1 MRLILYLLF
10 ILMPMQMM
18 AKSTLATTDIVD
30 EQHLL
35 ELLDEYIDRRE
46 LYTEQKEEKIK
57 QLKLK
62 LRIADSNTSRLSILN
77 TIYHEY
83 YTYRYDSAMV
93 YANRGL
99 SLALSDNNTYYATLN
114 RINRAAVLS
123 TGGFYS
129 QAETLLNEIGENN
142 VPHQLKQYYYY
153 TTTWLYSYWEAFCDK
168 SEFKDYYRQKKLQIL
183 RLTVNTTHSNYVG
196 LYAYLSGELAYLEN
210 PLGKNVLRHY
220 TIAIN
225 NSPVNSRVHA
235 SAAYCIARYYREI
248 GNMQLYEK
256 YIVEAAISDIVCP
269 LKENLALQELS
280 TYLYKKDTK
289 YADRAARYI
298 YCSMEDA
305 KFYNNRLRMLEI
317 SSILPIIATAN
328 QEALAHKERIV
339 RGVLAV
345 VSFLSLVLFAMA
357 IFGYKQNKWLVTSR
371 REVKSQN
378 RQLTELNEKLIAT
391 NHRRETYMRLFMDIS
406 AVYIR
411 KIIEYRKLVSRK
423 IKANQAADLLKTINS
438 YKLAEEEAT
447 TFYTRFDRAFI
458 ELYPG
463 FVDELNSLLL
473 PESKIAQPSPNSLTT
488 EVRIYALMRLG
499 VTDSQ
504 EIATLLFYS
513 TQTIYNYK
521 SAMRARAINRDT
533 FDDDINRLCH
543 VGQVIQIFALIHF
556 ATSCSTS
563 GEMVSSICWYSVT
576 MPVLQCWNRW
586 LTPSIFFIECLQL
599 ASPFSI
605 LVVLASQ
612 STCVSL
618 VPLRA
623 NTGHFISGNSLPTS
637 TVRKW
642 RMYGVSACC
651 NALMVTGL
659 RATGTS
665 SMFISL
671 AFLPLAISSSALLML
686 LQ

>member
-1 MRLILYLLF
+1 MRLILYIVF
-10 ILMPMQMM
+10 ILMPMNIM

-30 EQHLL
+30 KQQLL
-35 ELLDEYIDRRE
+35 KLLDGYIERRH

-57 QLKLK
+57 QLKIK
-62 LRIADSNTSRLSILN
+62 LRIAENNNSRLSILN
-77 TIYHEY
+77 AIYREY

-99 SLALSDNNTYYATLN
+99 ALALSDNNTYYATLN

-129 QAETLLNEIGENN
+129 QAETLLVDIDEKK
-142 VPHQLKQYYYY
+142 VPQQLKQYYYY
-153 TTTWLYSYWEAFCDK
+153 TTTWLYNYWESFCDK
-168 SEFKDYYRQKKLQIL
+168 SEFKNYYNQKKQHYLQ
-183 RLTVNTTHSNYVG
+183 LTVKATSKNYVD
-196 LYAYLSGELAYLEN
+196 LYAYLSGELAFLEN
-210 PLGKNVLRHY
+210 PLGKTVLRHY
-220 TIAIN
+220 TTALN
-225 NSPVNSRVHA
+225 NSPINSRVHA
-235 SAAYCIARYYREI
+235 SAAYCIARYYREM

-256 YIVEAAISDIVCP
+256 YIVEAAISDMVCP
-269 LKENLALQELS
+269 LKENLALQEFS

-289 YADRAARYI
+289 YAKYAARYI

-305 KFYNNRLRMLEI
+305 QFYNNRLRMLEI
-317 SSILPIIATAN
+317 SNVLPIIATAN
-328 QEALAHKERIV
+328 QEALAYKERIV

-345 VSFLSLVLFAMA
+345 VSFLSLVLLGMA
-357 IFGYKQNKWLVTSR
+357 LLGYKQNKWLARSR

-378 RQLTELNEKLIAT
+378 LKLKELNEKLIAT

-411 KIIEYRKLVSRK
+411 KLIEYRKLVGRK
-423 IKANQAADLLKTINS
+423 IKANQTADLLKTINS

-463 FVDELNSLLL
+463 FVEELNSLLL
-473 PESKIAQPSPNSLTT
+473 PDAQIEQPSPNSLTT

-521 SAMRARAINRDT
+521 SAMRARAINRET

-543 VGQVIQIFALIHF
+543 VG
-556 ATSCSTS
+556 
-563 GEMVSSICWYSVT
+563 
-576 MPVLQCWNRW
+576 
-586 LTPSIFFIECLQL
+586 
-599 ASPFSI
+599 
-605 LVVLASQ
+605 
-612 STCVSL
+612 
-618 VPLRA
+618 
-623 NTGHFISGNSLPTS
+623 
-637 TVRKW
+637 
-642 RMYGVSACC
+642 
-651 NALMVTGL
+651 
-659 RATGTS
+659 
-665 SMFISL
+665 
-671 AFLPLAISSSALLML
+671 
-686 LQ
+686 

>member
-1 MRLILYLLF
+1 MRLILYLVF
-10 ILMPMQMM
+10 ILMPMNIM

-30 EQHLL
+30 KQQLL
-35 ELLDEYIDRRE
+35 RLLDGYIERRH

-57 QLKLK
+57 QLKIK
-62 LRIADSNTSRLSILN
+62 LRIAENNNSRLSILN
-77 TIYHEY
+77 TIYREY

-99 SLALSDNNTYYATLN
+99 ALALSDNNTYYATLN

-129 QAETLLNEIGENN
+129 QAETLLNEIGEKN
-142 VPHQLKQYYYY
+142 VPLQLKQYYYY
-153 TTTWLYSYWEAFCDK
+153 TTTWLYSYWESFCDK
-168 SEFKDYYRQKKLQIL
+168 SEFKDYYRQKKHHFLQ
-183 RLTVNTTHSNYVG
+183 LTVNTTHNNYVG
-196 LYAYLSGELAYLEN
+196 LHAYLSGELAFLEN
-210 PLGKNVLRHY
+210 PLSKAVLHHY
-220 TIAIN
+220 TTALN

-235 SAAYCIARYYREI
+235 SAAYCIARYYREM

-256 YIVEAAISDIVCP
+256 YIVEAAISDMVCP

-280 TYLYKKDTK
+280 TYLYKEGSK
-289 YADRAARYI
+289 YANYAARYI
-298 YCSMEDA
+298 YISMEDA
-305 KFYNNRLRMLEI
+305 QFYNNRLRMLEI
-317 SSILPIIATAN
+317 SSILPIISTAN

-345 VSFLSLVLFAMA
+345 VSFLSLVLLGMA
-357 IFGYKQNKWLVTSR
+357 LLGYKQNKWLVRSR

-378 RQLTELNEKLIAT
+378 LKLTELNEKLIAT

-411 KIIEYRKLVSRK
+411 KLIEYRKLVGRK
-423 IKANQAADLLKTINS
+423 IKANQTADLLKTINS

-463 FVDELNSLLL
+463 FVEELNSLLL
-473 PESKIAQPSPNSLTT
+473 PDAQIELPSPNSLTT

-521 SAMRARAINRDT
+521 SAMRTRAINRET
-533 FDDDINRLCH
+533 FDEDINRLCH
-543 VGQVIQIFALIHF
+543 VG
-556 ATSCSTS
+556 
-563 GEMVSSICWYSVT
+563 
-576 MPVLQCWNRW
+576 
-586 LTPSIFFIECLQL
+586 
-599 ASPFSI
+599 
-605 LVVLASQ
+605 
-612 STCVSL
+612 
-618 VPLRA
+618 
-623 NTGHFISGNSLPTS
+623 
-637 TVRKW
+637 
-642 RMYGVSACC
+642 
-651 NALMVTGL
+651 
-659 RATGTS
+659 
-665 SMFISL
+665 
-671 AFLPLAISSSALLML
+671 
-686 LQ
+686 

>member
-10 ILMPMQMM
+10 ILMPMQIM

-30 EQHLL
+30 EQRLL
-35 ELLDEYIDRRE
+35 KLLDGYIDRRE

-77 TIYHEY
+77 TIYREY

-99 SLALSDNNTYYATLN
+99 SLALSYNNTYYATLN

-168 SEFKDYYRQKKLQIL
+168 SEFKDYYRQKKLQFL

-196 LYAYLSGELAYLEN
+196 LHAYLSGELAFLKN

-220 TIAIN
+220 TTAIN
-225 NSPVNSRVHA
+225 NSPANSRVHA
-235 SAAYCIARYYREI
+235 SAAYGIARYYREI

-256 YIVEAAISDIVCP
+256 YIVEAAISDMVCP

-280 TYLYKKDTK
+280 TYLYKKDPK
-289 YADRAARYI
+289 YANRAARYI

-305 KFYNNRLRMLEI
+305 QFYNNRLRMLEI

-345 VSFLSLVLFAMA
+345 VSFLSLVLLGMA
-357 IFGYKQNKWLVTSR
+357 LLGYKQTKWLARSR

-378 RQLTELNEKLIAT
+378 LKLTELNEKLIAT

-411 KIIEYRKLVSRK
+411 KLIEYRKLVGRK
-423 IKANQAADLLKTINS
+423 IKANQTADLLKTINS

-463 FVDELNSLLL
+463 FVEELNHLLL
-473 PESKIAQPSPNSLTT
+473 PDAKIELPSPNSLTT
-488 EVRIYALMRLG
+488 EVRIFALMRLG

-521 SAMRARAINRDT
+521 SAMRTRAINRDT
-533 FDDDINRLCH
+533 FDEDINRLCH
-543 VGQVIQIFALIHF
+543 VG
-556 ATSCSTS
+556 
-563 GEMVSSICWYSVT
+563 
-576 MPVLQCWNRW
+576 
-586 LTPSIFFIECLQL
+586 
-599 ASPFSI
+599 
-605 LVVLASQ
+605 
-612 STCVSL
+612 
-618 VPLRA
+618 
-623 NTGHFISGNSLPTS
+623 
-637 TVRKW
+637 
-642 RMYGVSACC
+642 
-651 NALMVTGL
+651 
-659 RATGTS
+659 
-665 SMFISL
+665 
-671 AFLPLAISSSALLML
+671 
-686 LQ
+686 

>member
-10 ILMPMQMM
+10 ILTPMQIM

-30 EQHLL
+30 EQRLL
-35 ELLDEYIDRRE
+35 KLLDGYIERRD
-46 LYTEQKEEKIK
+46 LYTEQKEDKIK

-62 LRIADSNTSRLSILN
+62 LRIADNDKSRLSILN
-77 TIYHEY
+77 DIYREY

-99 SLALSDNNTYYATLN
+99 ALSQSESNAYYTTLN

-129 QAETLLNEIGENN
+129 QAETLLNEIGEKN
-142 VPHQLKQYYYY
+142 VPQQLKQYYYY
-153 TTTWLYSYWEAFCDK
+153 TTTWLYNYWESFCDK
-168 SEFKDYYRQKKLQIL
+168 SEFKDYCHQKRLHFL

-196 LYAYLSGELAYLEN
+196 LYAYLSGELAFLEN
-210 PLGKNVLRHY
+210 PLSKTVLRHY
-220 TIAIN
+220 TTTLN

-235 SAAYCIARYYREI
+235 SAAYGAARYYREM

-256 YIVEAAISDIVCP
+256 YIVEAAISDMVCP

-280 TYLYKKDTK
+280 TYLYKKDAK

-298 YCSMEDA
+298 YVSMEDA
-305 KFYNNRLRMLEI
+305 RFYNNRLRMLEI
-317 SSILPIIATAN
+317 SNILPIIATAN

-345 VSFLSLVLFAMA
+345 VSFLSLVLLGMA
-357 IFGYKQNKWLVTSR
+357 LLGYKQTKWLARSR

-378 RQLTELNEKLIAT
+378 LKLTELNEKLIAT

-411 KIIEYRKLVSRK
+411 KLIEYRKLVGRK
-423 IKANQAADLLKTINS
+423 IKANQTADLLKTINS

-463 FVDELNSLLL
+463 FVDELNHLLL
-473 PESKIAQPSPNSLTT
+473 PDAKIELPSPNSLTT
-488 EVRIYALMRLG
+488 EVRIFALMRLG

-521 SAMRARAINRDT
+521 SAMRTRAINRET
-533 FDDDINRLCH
+533 FDEDINRLCH
-543 VGQVIQIFALIHF
+543 VG
-556 ATSCSTS
+556 
-563 GEMVSSICWYSVT
+563 
-576 MPVLQCWNRW
+576 
-586 LTPSIFFIECLQL
+586 
-599 ASPFSI
+599 
-605 LVVLASQ
+605 
-612 STCVSL
+612 
-618 VPLRA
+618 
-623 NTGHFISGNSLPTS
+623 
-637 TVRKW
+637 
-642 RMYGVSACC
+642 
-651 NALMVTGL
+651 
-659 RATGTS
+659 
-665 SMFISL
+665 
-671 AFLPLAISSSALLML
+671 
-686 LQ
+686 

>member
-1 MRLILYLLF
+1 MRLILYILF

-35 ELLDEYIDRRE
+35 KLLDEYIDRRE

-77 TIYHEY
+77 TIYREY

-99 SLALSDNNTYYATLN
+99 SLALSYNNTYYATLN

-168 SEFKDYYRQKKLQIL
+168 SEFKDYYRQKKLQFL
-183 RLTVNTTHSNYVG
+183 RLTVNTTHSNNVG

-225 NSPVNSRVHA
+225 NSLVNSRVHA

-256 YIVEAAISDIVCP
+256 YIVEAAISDMVCP
-269 LKENLALQELS
+269 LKENLDLQELS
-280 TYLYKKDTK
+280 TYLYKKDPK
-289 YADRAARYI
+289 YANRAARYI

-305 KFYNNRLRMLEI
+305 QFYNNRLRMLEI
-317 SSILPIIATAN
+317 SNIQPIIATAN

-345 VSFLSLVLFAMA
+345 VSFLSLVLLGMA
-357 IFGYKQNKWLVTSR
+357 LLGYKQTKWLARSR

-378 RQLTELNEKLIAT
+378 LKLTELNEKLIAT

-411 KIIEYRKLVSRK
+411 KLIEYRKLVGRK
-423 IKANQAADLLKTINS
+423 IKANQTADLLKTINS

-458 ELYPG
+458 ELYPS
-463 FVDELNSLLL
+463 FVEELNHLLL
-473 PESKIAQPSPNSLTT
+473 PDAKIELPSPNSLTT
-488 EVRIYALMRLG
+488 EVRIFALMRLG

-521 SAMRARAINRDT
+521 SAMRTRAINRET
-533 FDDDINRLCH
+533 FDEDINRLCH
-543 VGQVIQIFALIHF
+543 VG
-556 ATSCSTS
+556 
-563 GEMVSSICWYSVT
+563 
-576 MPVLQCWNRW
+576 
-586 LTPSIFFIECLQL
+586 
-599 ASPFSI
+599 
-605 LVVLASQ
+605 
-612 STCVSL
+612 
-618 VPLRA
+618 
-623 NTGHFISGNSLPTS
+623 
-637 TVRKW
+637 
-642 RMYGVSACC
+642 
-651 NALMVTGL
+651 
-659 RATGTS
+659 
-665 SMFISL
+665 
-671 AFLPLAISSSALLML
+671 
-686 LQ
+686 

>member
-35 ELLDEYIDRRE
+35 KLLDEYIDRRE

-57 QLKLK
+57 QLKIK

-77 TIYHEY
+77 TIYREY

-99 SLALSDNNTYYATLN
+99 SLALSYNNTYYATLN

-168 SEFKDYYRQKKLQIL
+168 SEFKDYYRQKKLQFL

-225 NSPVNSRVHA
+225 NSLVNSRVHA

-256 YIVEAAISDIVCP
+256 YIVEAAISDMVCP

-280 TYLYKKDTK
+280 TYLYKKDPK
-289 YADRAARYI
+289 YANRAARYI
-298 YCSMEDA
+298 YCSMKDA
-305 KFYNNRLRMLEI
+305 QFYNNRLRMLEI
-317 SSILPIIATAN
+317 SNIQPIIATAN

-345 VSFLSLVLFAMA
+345 VSFLSLVLLGMA
-357 IFGYKQNKWLVTSR
+357 LLGYKQTKWLARSR

-378 RQLTELNEKLIAT
+378 LKLTELNEKLIAT

-411 KIIEYRKLVSRK
+411 KLIEYRKLVGRK
-423 IKANQAADLLKTINS
+423 IKANQTADLLKTINS

-458 ELYPG
+458 ELYPS
-463 FVDELNSLLL
+463 FVEELNHLLL
-473 PESKIAQPSPNSLTT
+473 PDAKIELPSPNSLTT
-488 EVRIYALMRLG
+488 EVRIFALMRLG

-521 SAMRARAINRDT
+521 SAMRTRAINRET
-533 FDDDINRLCH
+533 FDEDINRLCH
-543 VGQVIQIFALIHF
+543 VG
-556 ATSCSTS
+556 
-563 GEMVSSICWYSVT
+563 
-576 MPVLQCWNRW
+576 
-586 LTPSIFFIECLQL
+586 
-599 ASPFSI
+599 
-605 LVVLASQ
+605 
-612 STCVSL
+612 
-618 VPLRA
+618 
-623 NTGHFISGNSLPTS
+623 
-637 TVRKW
+637 
-642 RMYGVSACC
+642 
-651 NALMVTGL
+651 
-659 RATGTS
+659 
-665 SMFISL
+665 
-671 AFLPLAISSSALLML
+671 
-686 LQ
+686 

>member
-1 MRLILYLLF
+1 MRLILHLLF

-35 ELLDEYIDRRE
+35 KLLDEYIDRRE

-77 TIYHEY
+77 TIYREY

-99 SLALSDNNTYYATLN
+99 SLALSYNNTYYATLN

-168 SEFKDYYRQKKLQIL
+168 SEFKDYYRQKKLQFL

-220 TIAIN
+220 TMAIN
-225 NSPVNSRVHA
+225 NSLVNSRVHA

-256 YIVEAAISDIVCP
+256 YIVEAAISDMVCP

-280 TYLYKKDTK
+280 TYLYKKDPK
-289 YADRAARYI
+289 YANRAARYI
-298 YCSMEDA
+298 YCSMKDA
-305 KFYNNRLRMLEI
+305 QFYNNRLRMLEI
-317 SSILPIIATAN
+317 SNIQPIIATAN

-345 VSFLSLVLFAMA
+345 VSFLSLVLLGMA
-357 IFGYKQNKWLVTSR
+357 LLGYKQTKWLARSR

-378 RQLTELNEKLIAT
+378 LKLTELNEKLIAT

-411 KIIEYRKLVSRK
+411 KLIEYRKLVGRK
-423 IKANQAADLLKTINS
+423 IKANQTADLLKTINS

-458 ELYPG
+458 ELYPS
-463 FVDELNSLLL
+463 FVEELNHLLL
-473 PESKIAQPSPNSLTT
+473 PDAKIELPSPNSLTT
-488 EVRIYALMRLG
+488 EVRIFALMRLG

-521 SAMRARAINRDT
+521 SAMRTRAINRET
-533 FDDDINRLCH
+533 FDEDINRLCH
-543 VGQVIQIFALIHF
+543 VG
-556 ATSCSTS
+556 
-563 GEMVSSICWYSVT
+563 
-576 MPVLQCWNRW
+576 
-586 LTPSIFFIECLQL
+586 
-599 ASPFSI
+599 
-605 LVVLASQ
+605 
-612 STCVSL
+612 
-618 VPLRA
+618 
-623 NTGHFISGNSLPTS
+623 
-637 TVRKW
+637 
-642 RMYGVSACC
+642 
-651 NALMVTGL
+651 
-659 RATGTS
+659 
-665 SMFISL
+665 
-671 AFLPLAISSSALLML
+671 
-686 LQ
+686 

>member
-1 MRLILYLLF
+1 MRLFLYIILALLP
-10 ILMPMQMM
+10 LHVM
-18 AKSTLATTDIVD
+18 AKSTLATANADN
-30 EQHLL
+30 EQQLL
-35 ELLDEYIDRRE
+35 KLLDSYIDKRNTYSE
-46 LYTEQKEEKIK
+46 IKEEKIK
-57 QLKLK
+57 KLKLK
-62 LRIADSNTSRLSILN
+62 LRTADNKSSRLSLLN

-83 YTYRYDSAMV
+83 YTYSYDSAMV

-99 SLALSDNNTYYATLN
+99 ALVQSVNNDYYTTLN

-168 SEFKDYYRQKKLQIL
+168 SEFKDYYRQKKLQFL
-183 RLTVNTTHSNYVG
+183 RLTVNTTPNNYVD
-196 LYAYLSGELAYLEN
+196 LHAYLSGELAFLEN
-210 PLGKNVLRHY
+210 PLSKTVLRYY
-220 TIAIN
+220 TTALN

-235 SAAYCIARYYREI
+235 SAAYCIARYYQEM
-248 GNMQLYEK
+248 GDMQRYEQ

-269 LKENLALQELS
+269 LKENLALQEFS
-280 TYLYKKDTK
+280 TYLYTKDAK

-317 SSILPIIATAN
+317 SNILPIIATAN
-328 QEALAHKERIV
+328 QEALTHKERIV

-357 IFGYKQNKWLVTSR
+357 IFGYKQNKWLARSR
-371 REVKSQN
+371 REVRSQN

-411 KIIEYRKLVSRK
+411 KLIEYRKLVSRK

-521 SAMRARAINRDT
+521 SSMRARAINRDT

-543 VGQVIQIFALIHF
+543 VG
-556 ATSCSTS
+556 
-563 GEMVSSICWYSVT
+563 
-576 MPVLQCWNRW
+576 
-586 LTPSIFFIECLQL
+586 
-599 ASPFSI
+599 
-605 LVVLASQ
+605 
-612 STCVSL
+612 
-618 VPLRA
+618 
-623 NTGHFISGNSLPTS
+623 
-637 TVRKW
+637 
-642 RMYGVSACC
+642 
-651 NALMVTGL
+651 
-659 RATGTS
+659 
-665 SMFISL
+665 
-671 AFLPLAISSSALLML
+671 
-686 LQ
+686 

>member
-57 QLKLK
+57 QLKMK
-62 LRIADSNTSRLSILN
+62 LRIADNNTSRLSILN

-83 YTYRYDSAMV
+83 ISHRYDSAMV

-153 TTTWLYSYWEAFCDK
+153 TTTWLYSYWESFCDK
-168 SEFKDYYRQKKLQIL
+168 SEFKDYYRQKKLQFL

-225 NSPVNSRVHA
+225 NSLVNSRVHA

-256 YIVEAAISDIVCP
+256 YIVEAAISDMVCP

-280 TYLYKKDTK
+280 TYLYKKDPK
-289 YADRAARYI
+289 YANRAARYI

-305 KFYNNRLRMLEI
+305 QFYNNRLRMLEI
-317 SSILPIIATAN
+317 SNIQPIIATAN

-345 VSFLSLVLFAMA
+345 VSFLSLVLLGMA
-357 IFGYKQNKWLVTSR
+357 LLGYKQTKWLARSR

-378 RQLTELNEKLIAT
+378 LKLTELNEKLIAT

-411 KIIEYRKLVSRK
+411 KLIEYRKLVGRK
-423 IKANQAADLLKTINS
+423 IKANQTADLLKTINS

-463 FVDELNSLLL
+463 FVEELNHLLL
-473 PESKIAQPSPNSLTT
+473 PDAKIELPSPNSLTT
-488 EVRIYALMRLG
+488 EVRIFALMRLG

-521 SAMRARAINRDT
+521 SAMRTRAINRET
-533 FDDDINRLCH
+533 FDEDINRLCH
-543 VGQVIQIFALIHF
+543 VG
-556 ATSCSTS
+556 
-563 GEMVSSICWYSVT
+563 
-576 MPVLQCWNRW
+576 
-586 LTPSIFFIECLQL
+586 
-599 ASPFSI
+599 
-605 LVVLASQ
+605 
-612 STCVSL
+612 
-618 VPLRA
+618 
-623 NTGHFISGNSLPTS
+623 
-637 TVRKW
+637 
-642 RMYGVSACC
+642 
-651 NALMVTGL
+651 
-659 RATGTS
+659 
-665 SMFISL
+665 
-671 AFLPLAISSSALLML
+671 
-686 LQ
+686 

>member
-62 LRIADSNTSRLSILN
+62 LRIAYSNTSRLSILN

-129 QAETLLNEIGENN
+129 QAETLLNEIGENT

-153 TTTWLYSYWEAFCDK
+153 TTTWLYSYWESFCDK
-168 SEFKDYYRQKKLQIL
+168 SEFKDYYRQKKLQFL
-183 RLTVNTTHSNYVG
+183 QLTVNTTHSNYVG

-225 NSPVNSRVHA
+225 NSQVNSRVHA
-235 SAAYCIARYYREI
+235 SAAYSIARYYREI
-248 GNMQLYEK
+248 GNIQLYEK
-256 YIVEAAISDIVCP
+256 YIVEAAISDMVCP

-280 TYLYKKDTK
+280 TYLYKKGPK
-289 YADRAARYI
+289 YANRAARYI

-305 KFYNNRLRMLEI
+305 QFYNNRLRMLEI
-317 SSILPIIATAN
+317 SNILPIIATAN

-345 VSFLSLVLFAMA
+345 VSFLSLVLLGMA
-357 IFGYKQNKWLVTSR
+357 LLGYKQTKRLARSR

-378 RQLTELNEKLIAT
+378 LKLTELNEKLIAT

-411 KIIEYRKLVSRK
+411 KLIEYRKLVGRK
-423 IKANQAADLLKTINS
+423 ITANQTADLLKTINS

-463 FVDELNSLLL
+463 FVEELNHLLL
-473 PESKIAQPSPNSLTT
+473 PDAKIELPSPNSLTT
-488 EVRIYALMRLG
+488 EVRIFALMRLG

-521 SAMRARAINRDT
+521 SAMRTRAINRET
-533 FDDDINRLCH
+533 FDEDINRLCH
-543 VGQVIQIFALIHF
+543 VG
-556 ATSCSTS
+556 
-563 GEMVSSICWYSVT
+563 
-576 MPVLQCWNRW
+576 
-586 LTPSIFFIECLQL
+586 
-599 ASPFSI
+599 
-605 LVVLASQ
+605 
-612 STCVSL
+612 
-618 VPLRA
+618 
-623 NTGHFISGNSLPTS
+623 
-637 TVRKW
+637 
-642 RMYGVSACC
+642 
-651 NALMVTGL
+651 
-659 RATGTS
+659 
-665 SMFISL
+665 
-671 AFLPLAISSSALLML
+671 
-686 LQ
+686 

>member
-1 MRLILYLLF
+1 
-10 ILMPMQMM
+10 MQIM

-30 EQHLL
+30 EQRLL
-35 ELLDEYIDRRE
+35 KLLDGYIERRD
-46 LYTEQKEEKIK
+46 LYTEQKEDKIK

-62 LRIADSNTSRLSILN
+62 LRIADNDKSRLSILN
-77 TIYHEY
+77 DIYREY

-99 SLALSDNNTYYATLN
+99 ALSQSESNAYYTTLN

-168 SEFKDYYRQKKLQIL
+168 SEFKDYYRQKKLQFL

-210 PLGKNVLRHY
+210 PLDKNVLRHY

-225 NSPVNSRVHA
+225 NSLVNSRVHA

-256 YIVEAAISDIVCP
+256 YIVEAAISDMVCP

-280 TYLYKKDTK
+280 TYLYKKDPK
-289 YADRAARYI
+289 YANRAARYI
-298 YCSMEDA
+298 YCSMKDA
-305 KFYNNRLRMLEI
+305 QFYNNRLRMLEI
-317 SSILPIIATAN
+317 SNIQPIIATAN

-345 VSFLSLVLFAMA
+345 VSFLSLVLLGMA
-357 IFGYKQNKWLVTSR
+357 LLGYKQTKWLARSR

-378 RQLTELNEKLIAT
+378 LKLTELNEKLIAT

-411 KIIEYRKLVSRK
+411 KLIEYRKLVGRK
-423 IKANQAADLLKTINS
+423 IKANQTADLLKTINS

-458 ELYPG
+458 ELYPS
-463 FVDELNSLLL
+463 FVEELNHLLL
-473 PESKIAQPSPNSLTT
+473 PDAKIELPSPNSLTT
-488 EVRIYALMRLG
+488 EVRIFALMRLG

-521 SAMRARAINRDT
+521 SAMRTRAINRET
-533 FDDDINRLCH
+533 FDEDINRLCH
-543 VGQVIQIFALIHF
+543 VG
-556 ATSCSTS
+556 
-563 GEMVSSICWYSVT
+563 
-576 MPVLQCWNRW
+576 
-586 LTPSIFFIECLQL
+586 
-599 ASPFSI
+599 
-605 LVVLASQ
+605 
-612 STCVSL
+612 
-618 VPLRA
+618 
-623 NTGHFISGNSLPTS
+623 
-637 TVRKW
+637 
-642 RMYGVSACC
+642 
-651 NALMVTGL
+651 
-659 RATGTS
+659 
-665 SMFISL
+665 
-671 AFLPLAISSSALLML
+671 
-686 LQ
+686 

>member
-1 MRLILYLLF
+1 MRLILYLVF
-10 ILMPMQMM
+10 ILMPMNIM

-30 EQHLL
+30 KQQLL
-35 ELLDEYIDRRE
+35 KLLDGYIERRNI
-46 LYTEQKEEKIK
+46 YTEQKEEKIK
-57 QLKLK
+57 QLKIK
-62 LRIADSNTSRLSILN
+62 LRIAENNNSRLSILN
-77 TIYHEY
+77 AIYREY

-99 SLALSDNNTYYATLN
+99 ALALSDNNTYYATLN

-129 QAETLLNEIGENN
+129 QAETLLVDIDEKK
-142 VPHQLKQYYYY
+142 VPQQLKQYYYY
-153 TTTWLYSYWEAFCDK
+153 TTTWLYNYWESFCDK
-168 SEFKDYYRQKKLQIL
+168 SEFKNYYRQKKQHYLQ
-183 RLTVNTTHSNYVG
+183 LTVKATSKNYVD
-196 LYAYLSGELAYLEN
+196 LYAYLSGELAFLEN
-210 PLGKNVLRHY
+210 PLGKTVLRHY
-220 TIAIN
+220 TTALN
-225 NSPVNSRVHA
+225 NSPINSRVHA
-235 SAAYCIARYYREI
+235 SAAYCIARYYREM

-256 YIVEAAISDIVCP
+256 YIVEAAISDMVCP
-269 LKENLALQELS
+269 LKENLALQEFS

-289 YADRAARYI
+289 YAKYAARYI

-305 KFYNNRLRMLEI
+305 QFYNNRLRMLEI
-317 SSILPIIATAN
+317 SNVLPIIATAN
-328 QEALAHKERIV
+328 QEALAYKERIV

-345 VSFLSLVLFAMA
+345 VSFLSLVLLGMA
-357 IFGYKQNKWLVTSR
+357 LLGYKQNKWLARSR

-378 RQLTELNEKLIAT
+378 LKLKELNEKLIAT

-411 KIIEYRKLVSRK
+411 KLIEYRKLVGRK
-423 IKANQAADLLKTINS
+423 IKANQTADLLKTINS

-463 FVDELNSLLL
+463 FVEELNSLLL
-473 PESKIAQPSPNSLTT
+473 PDAQIEQPSPNSLTT

-543 VGQVIQIFALIHF
+543 VG
-556 ATSCSTS
+556 
-563 GEMVSSICWYSVT
+563 
-576 MPVLQCWNRW
+576 
-586 LTPSIFFIECLQL
+586 
-599 ASPFSI
+599 
-605 LVVLASQ
+605 
-612 STCVSL
+612 
-618 VPLRA
+618 
-623 NTGHFISGNSLPTS
+623 
-637 TVRKW
+637 
-642 RMYGVSACC
+642 
-651 NALMVTGL
+651 
-659 RATGTS
+659 
-665 SMFISL
+665 
-671 AFLPLAISSSALLML
+671 
-686 LQ
+686 